1 VVAVVGEIFMR
12 DNPFCSGFL
21 VRRLEELGLET
32 VMAPVREWIQASS
45 IRYLRE
51 STWRREPGGI
61 VKAAVQ
67 WFLQGLMAERIER
80 RFHGAVN
87 PRHLVPVERIFD
99 AAAPYV
105 HRDYCGDPPLAFGAA
120 AALAEEGIAGVANIL
135 PFTCL
140 PGTIVT
146 SIATAFRRDHD
157 GIPWVDI
164 AWDGQE
170 DVGLKTRLEAFA
182 HQVREFAKVTSAGP

>member
-1 VVAVVGEIFMR
+1 
-12 DNPFCSGFL
+12 
-21 VRRLEELGLET
+21 
-32 VMAPVREWIQASS
+32 VREWIQASS
-45 IRYLRE
+45 IRYRRE
-51 STWRREPGGI
+51 SAWRREPGG
-61 VKAAVQ
+61 VVMALVQ
-67 WFLQGLMAERIER
+67 GFAQNVIAERIER

-87 PRHLVPVERIFD
+87 QRHLVPVERILD
-99 AAAPYV
+99 EAAPYV

-120 AALAEEGIAGVANIL
+120 SALAKEGVAGVANIL

-146 SIATAFRRDHD
+146 SVATAFRRDHN

-182 HQVREFAKVTSAGP
+182 HQVREFARTTSAGS

>member
-1 VVAVVGEIFMR
+1 VVAIVGEIFMR

-21 VRRLEELGLET
+21 AQRLEALGLET
-32 VMAPVREWIQASS
+32 IMAPVREWIQASS
-45 IRYLRE
+45 IRFRRE
-51 STWRREPGGI
+51 SSWRREPGSV
-61 VKAAVQ
+61 VKAMVQ
-67 WFLQGLMAERIER
+67 GFVQNLLAERIEH

-87 PRHLVPVERIFD
+87 PRYLVPVERLFELS
-99 AAAPYV
+99 APYV
-105 HRDYCGDPPLAFGAA
+105 HRDYGGDPPLAFGAA
-120 AALAEEGIAGVANIL
+120 AALADEGIAGVANIL

-146 SIATAFRRDHD
+146 SIATAFRRDHG

-170 DVGLKTRLEAFA
+170 DVGLQTRLEAFA
-182 HQVREFAKVTSAGP
+182 HQVREFVATRSR

>member
-1 VVAVVGEIFMR
+1 MNA
-12 DNPFCSGFL
+12 
-21 VRRLEELGLET
+21 
-32 VMAPVREWIQASS
+32 
-45 IRYLRE
+45 
-51 STWRREPGGI
+51 
-61 VKAAVQ
+61 
-67 WFLQGLMAERIER
+67 
-80 RFHGAVN
+80 
-87 PRHLVPVERIFD
+87 RHLVSVERIFE

-146 SIATAFRRDHD
+146 SIATAFRRDHG

-182 HQVREFAKVTSAGP
+182 HQVREFASTSAGP